1 MAPHRRID
9 AVLRSEGVRG
19 RYSFAG
25 PLAVWPPVDIEISPS
40 PQRLVVSP
48 RAEIKRVR
56 GRRLRPDLTTER
68 AIEIERDVE
77 TEDTSRSAIVVHTG
91 GAAGIYPPIVAQVG
105 FYSEAVATAAHEW
118 THLYL
123 GYYPLGDSSG
133 DARAIEETVSDLVGE
148 EVSRLVL
155 DRFGD
160 PTGGEGL
167 ATAFPEETQQDFA
180 RVMRNLRLE
189 VDVLLASGLVE
200 AAERRMAEVR
210 QQLEDDGIYIRRIN
224 QAYFAF
230 FGAYTSGEDSVDPLG
245 DQLREIRERSG
256 SLARFLNLI
265 REVTSRE
272 DVEELLEHM
281 RAERR
286 G

>member
-1 MAPHRRID
+1 M
-9 AVLRSEGVRG
+9 
-19 RYSFAG
+19 
-25 PLAVWPPVDIEISPS
+25 
-40 PQRLVVSP
+40 
-48 RAEIKRVR
+48 
-56 GRRLRPDLTTER
+56 
-68 AIEIERDVE
+68 
-77 TEDTSRSAIVVHTG
+77 
-91 GAAGIYPPIVAQVG
+91 
-105 FYSEAVATAAHEW
+105 
-118 THLYL
+118 
-123 GYYPLGDSSG
+123 
-133 DARAIEETVSDLVGE
+133 
-148 EVSRLVL
+148 SRLVL
-155 DRFGD
+155 ERFGD

-167 ATAFPEETQQDFA
+167 ATAFPEETRLDFA
-180 RVMRNLRLE
+180 RVMRNLRIE
-189 VDVLLASGLVE
+189 VDVLLESGLVE
-200 AAERRMAEVR
+200 TAERRMAEVR
-210 QQLEDDGIYIRRIN
+210 QQLADDGIYIRRIN